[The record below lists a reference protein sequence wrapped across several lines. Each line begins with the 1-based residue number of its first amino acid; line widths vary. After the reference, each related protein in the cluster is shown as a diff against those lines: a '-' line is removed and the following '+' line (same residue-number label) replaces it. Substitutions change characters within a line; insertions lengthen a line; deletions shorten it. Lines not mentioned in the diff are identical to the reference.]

1 VSYTLIGNVLEEL
14 VESRASD
21 LDHGVRTLLIHYTEM
36 LRRHI
41 VGNSEIARLCRQIYQ
56 QHKRAIDLIYE
67 HRPDVQAEIQGVIED
82 LVEAEAGLELDEGFK
97 SKSRIAVRGWD
108 TPTLLTS
115 TGWTASGRILLFEV
129 WNYLG
134 SLELKLY
141 VGPGP
146 DVTPQGLLD
155 MARAHP
161 GVLQVPRRSSVKW
174 TPIFSRR
181 FLDQETYEDIVAEER
196 ENEIR
201 RRWAEFLRE
210 DLLRMDAVLKEE
222 GWI

>member
-1 VSYTLIGNVLEEL
+1 
-14 VESRASD
+14 
-21 LDHGVRTLLIHYTEM
+21 
-36 LRRHI
+36 